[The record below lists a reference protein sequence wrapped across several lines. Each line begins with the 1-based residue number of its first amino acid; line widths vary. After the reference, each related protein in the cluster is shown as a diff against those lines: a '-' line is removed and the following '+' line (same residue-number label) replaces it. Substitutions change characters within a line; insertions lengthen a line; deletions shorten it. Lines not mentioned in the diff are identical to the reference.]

1 MSMFNKVANRKFKLA
16 LLASLIVGVQV
27 FIRHFFDVDISVEE
41 MLVVITPLL
50 SFIGVEGVADL
61 AQRFQEYKKKR

>member
-1 MSMFNKVANRKFKLA
+1 MFNKVANRKFKLA

-27 FIRHFFDVDISVEE
+27 FIRHFLDVDISVEE

>member
-1 MSMFNKVANRKFKLA
+1 MSMFNKVSNRKFKLA

>member
-1 MSMFNKVANRKFKLA
+1 MFNKVSNRKFKLA